1 MHLIDSLFELKG
13 GDFGKI
19 VFSFLTNII
28 LALLI
33 AVVGFWLTGVLTR
46 LVNRM
51 LRKSDTDPGLV
62 SFLTS
67 FLSLAL
73 KIMVAISAITQLGVE
88 MTSFL
93 TLLGAAGIAIG
104 MAFSGTLSNFA
115 GGIMI
120 LVLKPFKVGDEIQA
134 SGNQGVVS
142 EIQIFNTYLQTADN
156 KTLIFPNGP
165 LANGTIINYTK
176 EKTRCI
182 TWVFHF
188 EQDIQ
193 IGAIQTLFLE
203 ILTADKRIQNKPE
216 PFIGVQQLTAASLE
230 IKVRC
235 WVKTPDYTNVYH
247 QGQQALIESARKAGY
262 VFAKS

>member
-1 MHLIDSLFELKG
+1 MHFIDSLFELKS

-19 VFSFLTNII
+19 VFGFLTNII
-28 LALLI
+28 VALII

-46 LVNRM
+46 FVNRM
-51 LRKSDTDPGLV
+51 LRKSETDPGLV

-142 EIQIFNTYLQTADN
+142 EIQIFNTYLRTADN

-182 TWVFHF
+182 TWIFHF
-188 EQDIQ
+188 EQDVDIARIQ
-193 IGAIQTLFLE
+193 DTFSVLLSE
-203 ILTADKRIQNKPE
+203 DKRIQNKPE
-216 PFIGVQQLTAASLE
+216 PFIGVQQLTTSSLE

-235 WVKTPDYTNVYH
+235 WVKTTDYTNVYH
-247 QGQQALIESARKAGY
+247 QGQQALIAAAHNAGFS
-262 VFAKS
+262 FAKS